1 VLDYRAEQLNRIQ
14 QRFAE
19 EEQKR
24 AALFNRIREYDQAMT
39 QTLQDQQQMQQ
50 GSMNPV
56 QFQAFPN
63 YLWKLKQERFQVFQ
77 SLQAQERKLLAIREE
92 LKQAMIQQKSLE
104 RLKEQN
110 LQQYRQQIEKAE
122 EEFLSEIAINRA
134 IRQKVSY

>member
-1 VLDYRAEQLNRIQ
+1 MLDYRAEQLNRIQ

-24 AALFNRIREYDQAMT
+24 ATLFNRIREYDQAMT
-39 QTLQDQQQMQQ
+39 QTLQDQQQTQQ
-50 GSMNPV
+50 ASMNPV

-77 SLQAQERKLLAIREE
+77 NLQAQERKLLAVREE

-110 LQQYRQQIEKAE
+110 MQQYRQQIEKAE

-134 IRQKVSY
+134 IRQNVSY

>member
-1 VLDYRAEQLNRIQ
+1 MLDYRAEQLNRIQ

-50 GSMNPV
+50 ASMNPV

-77 SLQAQERKLLAIREE
+77 NLQAQERKLLAVREE

-110 LQQYRQQIEKAE
+110 MQQYRQQIEKAE

>member
-1 VLDYRAEQLNRIQ
+1 MLDYRAEQLNRIQ

-50 GSMNPV
+50 ASMNPV

-77 SLQAQERKLLAIREE
+77 NLQAQERKLLAVREE

>member
-24 AALFNRIREYDQAMT
+24 ATLFNRIREYDQAMT

-50 GSMNPV
+50 ASMNPV

-77 SLQAQERKLLAIREE
+77 NLQAQERKLLAVREE

-110 LQQYRQQIEKAE
+110 MQQYRQQIEKAE